1 MQHNKCSPAAAALN
15 YSNAVVSESLAKCT
29 ISKQEKMVIEAFQIN
44 LAFVLASQQQY
55 FNQALFLRQKVI
67 IINFLSSFAQARNL

>member
-1 MQHNKCSPAAAALN
+1 MFPCCCSQLFKCS
-15 YSNAVVSESLAKCT
+15 SFGVISKCT